1 MSTLNTQI
9 WVDQIQKNL
18 YPAVLFLNYAKKFD
32 QFVNADII
40 NIADAGFDP
49 EVLINNTT
57 YPIAISERQDT
68 NRSFELDLFETENTL
83 VSYPKS
89 IEYSYDKLESVIYG
103 HRMALQTKIGMKA
116 AHAYAPA
123 SDATNTP
130 VIETTGDN
138 NGDGFKR
145 IRVEDILKLK
155 RRYDLLDIPQDK
167 RFLVL
172 DPRHTEDLI
181 LFDLKAFKDIT
192 DFANGVPKRFAGFNI
207 LEFTKN
213 PTYNAT
219 TKAKKPFGAIADPA
233 TDTFCSFAFSSD
245 EVMRADG
252 TMKMYERANDPELR
266 GTVIGFDKRFIAMPI
281 RNKGVG
287 AIISAKV

>member
-1 MSTLNTQI
+1 MSTLNTQV
-9 WVDQIQKNL
+9 WVNQIQKNL

-32 QFVNADII
+32 EFVNADII

-49 EVLINNTT
+49 AVLINNTT
-57 YPIAISERQDT
+57 YPIAITEREDT

-89 IEYSYDKLESVIYG
+89 IEFSYDKMESVIYG

-116 AHAYAPA
+116 AHAYAPQ
-123 SDATNTP
+123 SDTANTP
-130 VIETTGDN
+130 VIATTGED
-138 NGDGFKR
+138 NGDGYKR

-155 RRYDLLDIPQDK
+155 RRYDMLDIPQDK

-192 DFANGVPKRFAGFNI
+192 DFANGMPKRFAGFNV

-219 TKAKKPFGAIADPA
+219 TGQKKAFGTVPA
-233 TDTFCSFAFSSD
+233 STDAFCSFAFSSD

-266 GTVIGFDKRFIAMPI
+266 GTIIGFDKRFIAMPI

-287 AIISAKV
+287 AIISAKTV